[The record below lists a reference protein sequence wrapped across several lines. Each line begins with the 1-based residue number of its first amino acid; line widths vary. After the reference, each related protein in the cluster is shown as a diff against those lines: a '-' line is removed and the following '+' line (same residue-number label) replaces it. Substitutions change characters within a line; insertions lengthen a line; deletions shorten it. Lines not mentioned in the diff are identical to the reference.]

1 VACRGAALRG
11 QGRELQPLRRGGG
24 CSALSIADSLSRRTD
39 KMKCLPHYGMG
50 DKSLQMKVSIGR
62 NNGSVPI
69 YPDHISCAQHGPR
82 GNNSIIKQWPRVK
95 ISYVSMQ

>member
-1 VACRGAALRG
+1 M
-11 QGRELQPLRRGGG
+11 
-24 CSALSIADSLSRRTD
+24 LSRRTD

-69 YPDHISCAQHGPR
+69 SPYHISCAQHGPR

-95 ISYVSMQ
+95 ISYVFMQQRFFWCYMIWPFEEKQLINPDVK